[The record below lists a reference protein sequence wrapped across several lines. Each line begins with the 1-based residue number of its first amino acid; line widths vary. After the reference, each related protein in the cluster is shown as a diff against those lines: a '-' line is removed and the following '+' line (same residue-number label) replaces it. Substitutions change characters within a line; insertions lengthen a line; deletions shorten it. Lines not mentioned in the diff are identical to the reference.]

1 VPYVLDASIA
11 ACWYFRDEADIRA
24 DKSRDLLETD
34 YAVVPLHW
42 WFEVRN
48 MTLLGERRMRM
59 SEEDTSIFFERLAH
73 LPIDIADFPNDA
85 AVFSLARHYRLT
97 FYDAVYLE
105 LALREKM
112 PLATLDNALVAA
124 ARAENVPLIE

>member
-11 ACWYFRDEADIRA
+11 ACWYFRDEEDIRA
-24 DKSRDLLETD
+24 DKSRDMLETD

-59 SEEDTSIFFERLAH
+59 TGQDTSIFFERLSH

-97 FYDAVYLE
+97 FYDAAYLE
-105 LALREKM
+105 LARREGIS
-112 PLATLDNALVAA
+112 LATLDNALIAA
-124 ARAENVPLIE
+124 ARAEDVSLIE